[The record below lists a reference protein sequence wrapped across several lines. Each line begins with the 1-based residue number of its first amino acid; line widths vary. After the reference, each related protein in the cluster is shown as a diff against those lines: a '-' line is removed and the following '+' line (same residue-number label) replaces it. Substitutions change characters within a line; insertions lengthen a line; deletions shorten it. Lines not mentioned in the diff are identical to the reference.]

1 MTSPTSDRYPD
12 ALRVGTALGE
22 FTITGV
28 IGEGGF
34 GTVYLAH
41 EKTLDRTV
49 AIKEYLPVT
58 IAARSGDHSVIV
70 RSEGNREA
78 YAAGLQSFMREARLQ
93 ARFSH
98 PAMLEVYRVWEQNGT
113 AYMAMRY
120 YPGESLRDLRRNT
133 ASSITIDE
141 AWIKRILLPVFD
153 AVRELHSQSVL
164 HRDVSPDNILI
175 LPSGAPVLLDF
186 GAARMVV
193 AGAAQSLTT
202 VLKPGYAPIEQYAG
216 DGAMEQGP
224 WTDVYGLGAVLYFL
238 AIGTPPPQAVTR
250 MMADTLRGF
259 DESVAGRYSEGFV
272 IAIKSALAVRP
283 ENRLQSVTAL
293 IEALGWDDAQ
303 ALPHPQTTNVT
314 AQFANAELQKT
325 VAAPTALRNE
335 RAHLVDDG
343 GTLSPSSAVLSSSAF
358 ETTGTT
364 PAARASVIEPD
375 EPAAVVVTLASAATL
390 PLPQPTPEGSL
401 GRWRVGAWLLAAMLL
416 LGGSYLVFEKFRR
429 VEPTELAPRI
439 GAEVTP
445 ANPVP
450 LPASKAVDVTAGGNP
465 PPTPTPSSSPPSSRA
480 EQPAAPIVPDK
491 SNPAA
496 APESSQTSVKDGAKT
511 SVAPASTIDSTPGRP
526 VAATPK
532 PGVATAT
539 ASPTPKAKPAAAGDL
554 PAVRVG
560 CERIFAKLSLGTAEL
575 TEAERQKLAACK

>member
-1 MTSPTSDRYPD
+1 MTSHTSDKYPD
-12 ALRVGTALGE
+12 ALHVGTVLGE
-22 FTITGV
+22 FTITDV
-28 IGEGGF
+28 LGEGGF
-34 GTVYLAH
+34 GTVYLAY
-41 EKTLDRTV
+41 EETLDRTV

-58 IAARSGDHSVIV
+58 IAARSGDQTVLV
-70 RSEGNREA
+70 RSEVNRVA

-238 AIGTPPPQAVTR
+238 AIGNPPPQAVTR
-250 MMADTLRGF
+250 MMQDTLRGF
-259 DESVAGRYSEGFV
+259 DESVIGRYSDRFAT
-272 IAIKSALAVRP
+272 AIKGALAVLP
-283 ENRLQSVTAL
+283 ENRPQSVTAL
-293 IEALGWDDAQ
+293 IEALGWNDAQ
-303 ALPHPQTTNVT
+303 DPPYPLTANVT
-314 AQFANAELQKT
+314 SKLSNPNAKT
-325 VAAPTALRNE
+325 VVSERTVVTADTLTKDKGRLPVDDDRTVVSASADSSSVAFEQATIIPAAPVRPAPPAEFFVAAP
-335 RAHLVDDG
+335 
-343 GTLSPSSAVLSSSAF
+343 LSNA
-358 ETTGTT
+358 
-364 PAARASVIEPD
+364 
-375 EPAAVVVTLASAATL
+375 L
-390 PLPQPTPEGSL
+390 PLPQQASTQARS
-401 GRWRVGAWLLAAMLL
+401 WRQRSVWLLAALL
-416 LGGSYLVFEKFRR
+416 SMGGTYVA
-429 VEPTELAPRI
+429 VERLWRAAPAQSGPTKNP
-439 GAEVTP
+439 GATLTK
-445 ANPVP
+445 PVP
-450 LPASKAVDVTAGGNP
+450 PPVEKNVDVKATDPVPASPLRTEPSTTPTAPEKGNPAPEVKKTTENAKAVSGMPTASNLTKPSPTATTSKSKALATPPGEASKAKPSEGVD
-465 PPTPTPSSSPPSSRA
+465 
-480 EQPAAPIVPDK
+480 APLV
-491 SNPAA
+491 
-496 APESSQTSVKDGAKT
+496 
-511 SVAPASTIDSTPGRP
+511 RP
-526 VAATPK
+526 
-532 PGVATAT
+532 
-539 ASPTPKAKPAAAGDL
+539 
-554 PAVRVG
+554 G

-575 TEAERQKLAACK
+575 TEVERQKLAACK

>member
-1 MTSPTSDRYPD
+1 MTSSTSDRYPD

-22 FTITGV
+22 FTITDV

-34 GTVYLAH
+34 GTVYLAY
-41 EKTLDRTV
+41 EETLDRTV

-58 IAARSGDHSVIV
+58 IAARSGDQTVLV
-70 RSEGNREA
+70 RSDGNRAA

-216 DGAMEQGP
+216 DGALEQGP

-250 MMADTLRGF
+250 MMQDTLRGF
-259 DESVAGRYSEGFV
+259 DESVAGRYSDAFAA
-272 IAIKSALAVRP
+272 AIKSALAILP

-293 IEALGWDDAQ
+293 IDALGWNDVQDPMYPLTTTFTTKLTTPETKTVVDDR
-303 ALPHPQTTNVT
+303 TVVS
-314 AQFANAELQKT
+314 ANAEFSSKAFAQATLISPAPVRPMAPTESLATAQP
-325 VAAPTALRNE
+325 AAPLRLPHQAAP
-335 RAHLVDDG
+335 RAR
-343 GTLSPSSAVLSSSAF
+343 S
-358 ETTGTT
+358 
-364 PAARASVIEPD
+364 
-375 EPAAVVVTLASAATL
+375 
-390 PLPQPTPEGSL
+390 
-401 GRWRVGAWLLAAMLL
+401 WRQRGAWLLAALLL
-416 LGGSYLVFEKFRR
+416 LGGTYAALERFWRAAPAQSTPRTSPDSTPIPPNTAPLSVQKDVDVKATENAKTVPAPPAASDVAKRR
-429 VEPTELAPRI
+429 AV
-439 GAEVTP
+439 VTTP
-445 ANPVP
+445 K
-450 LPASKAVDVTAGGNP
+450 SKAPT
-465 PPTPTPSSSPPSSRA
+465 PTPTPS
-480 EQPAAPIVPDK
+480 
-491 SNPAA
+491 
-496 APESSQTSVKDGAKT
+496 
-511 SVAPASTIDSTPGRP
+511 
-526 VAATPK
+526 
-532 PGVATAT
+532 
-539 ASPTPKAKPAAAGDL
+539 PTQVNKAKPSVVTDA
-554 PAVRVG
+554 PSVRPG

-575 TEAERQKLAACK
+575 TELERQKLAACK

>member
-1 MTSPTSDRYPD
+1 MTSSTSDRYPD

-22 FTITGV
+22 FTITDV

-34 GTVYLAH
+34 GTVYLAY
-41 EKTLDRTV
+41 EETLDRTV

-58 IAARSGDHSVIV
+58 IAARSGDQTVLV
-70 RSEGNREA
+70 RSEGNRDA

-216 DGAMEQGP
+216 DGTVEQGP

-238 AIGTPPPQAVTR
+238 AIGNAPPQAVTR

-259 DESVAGRYSEGFV
+259 DESVAGRYSDAFATG
-272 IAIKSALAVRP
+272 IKGALAVRP

-293 IEALGWDDAQ
+293 IEALGWNEAQ
-303 ALPHPQTTNVT
+303 DPQNPLTTNFTTKLAT
-314 AQFANAELQKT
+314 AATQTVVDSRTILTPEARTNNETRLPISGDRSVIAAAAASSATTFEQATTMVVAPIPSIAPAELLAHAEPPPPARPSAPLPLPQQASST
-325 VAAPTALRNE
+325 ARSWRQPGAWLVVAL
-335 RAHLVDDG
+335 LVLG
-343 GTLSPSSAVLSSSAF
+343 GTYAAFQRIWRVEPVPSAPLTIPAATPAKPV
-358 ETTGTT
+358 TQPPTT
-364 PAARASVIEPD
+364 PAAPEKASSAPAIES
-375 EPAAVVVTLASAATL
+375 ASGNAKT
-390 PLPQPTPEGSL
+390 GS
-401 GRWRVGAWLLAAMLL
+401 
-416 LGGSYLVFEKFRR
+416 
-429 VEPTELAPRI
+429 
-439 GAEVTP
+439 VTP
-445 ANPVP
+445 AASELTKNSPT
-450 LPASKAVDVTAGGNP
+450 AATTKSKAPTAP
-465 PPTPTPSSSPPSSRA
+465 P
-480 EQPAAPIVPDK
+480 
-491 SNPAA
+491 NH
-496 APESSQTSVKDGAKT
+496 
-511 SVAPASTIDSTPGRP
+511 
-526 VAATPK
+526 AT
-532 PGVATAT
+532 
-539 ASPTPKAKPAAAGDL
+539 KAKPSVGAKDPSA
-554 PAVRVG
+554 PPG

-575 TEAERQKLAACK
+575 TEVERQKLAACK

>member
-120 YPGESLRDLRRNT
+120 YPGESLRDLRRST
-133 ASSITIDE
+133 SSSITIDE

-153 AVRELHSQSVL
+153 AVRELHSQNVL

-238 AIGTPPPQAVTR
+238 AIGTAPPQAVTR

-259 DESVAGRYSEGFV
+259 DENVAGRYSEAFAV
-272 IAIKSALAVRP
+272 AIKNALAVLP
-283 ENRLQSVTAL
+283 QNRLQSVTAL

-303 ALPHPQTTNVT
+303 VLPHAQTTNVT
-314 AQFANAELQKT
+314 TQFANAEAQKT
-325 VAAPTALRNE
+325 VEPRAALRDVRANLIARGGAASSTNAVHTSGALESTGGTPDAHASAIVPSESATVGVPTAT
-335 RAHLVDDG
+335 
-343 GTLSPSSAVLSSSAF
+343 TLS
-358 ETTGTT
+358 
-364 PAARASVIEPD
+364 
-375 EPAAVVVTLASAATL
+375 
-390 PLPQPTPEGSL
+390 LPQPTPEGL
-401 GRWRVGAWLLAAMLL
+401 RGRWRIGAWLLAALLL
-416 LGGSYLVFEKFRR
+416 LGAIYLVFEKFRR
-429 VEPTELAPRI
+429 VEQIELAPRV
-439 GAEVTP
+439 GAEAAP
-445 ANPVP
+445 ANPIPVPAAKAADVNAVRNP
-450 LPASKAVDVTAGGNP
+450 LP
-465 PPTPTPSSSPPSSRA
+465 TPYSSPPSSRV
-480 EQPAAPIVPDK
+480 EQPAVPTAPDK
-491 SNPAA
+491 RNPGATA
-496 APESSQTSVKDGAKT
+496 ENAKAGVTDGAKT
-511 SVAPASTIDSTPGRP
+511 GVAPSLSIDSTPSRP
-526 VAATPK
+526 VVAATPK
-532 PGVATAT
+532 PSVPSSP
-539 ASPTPKAKPAAAGDL
+539 ASPPAKVKPAAGGEV
-554 PAVRVG
+554 PAARVG